1 VQVRLPMPV
10 DELLTRLAHE
20 RGTSKTQIVVD
31 ALECLEEQQLERH
44 MEAGYRELAAEQSAS
59 MAAGSVDEQG
69 QIIAAG
75 LSAGLDA
82 VPD

>member
-1 VQVRLPMPV
+1 VQVRLPVPV

-31 ALECLEEQQLERH
+31 ALECLEQQQLECQ
-44 MEAGYRELAAEQSAS
+44 MEAGYRELAAEQRTST
-59 MAAGSVDEQG
+59 AAGVVDEQG

-82 VPD
+82 IPD

>member
-1 VQVRLPMPV
+1 MPV

-44 MEAGYRELAAEQSAS
+44 MEAGYRELAAEQRAS
-59 MAAGSVDEQG
+59 TVAGSADEQG